1 MNVQFTTTDSGPI
14 SPGGSD
20 TVAIT
25 FTATM
30 FTTRVG
36 VKYTSGS
43 DIDLQIDT
51 RAGTETTPATPE
63 VDAAYLTE
71 EICIN
76 IIDACDTQS
85 AVPEDIRLLEDGD
98 YRLLE

>member
-1 MNVQFTTTDSGPI
+1 
-14 SPGGSD
+14 
-20 TVAIT
+20 
-25 FTATM
+25 M